1 MEDKKLWHFY
11 EELNEI
17 VYVVD
22 MDTYE
27 IVYMNRRARN
37 LYGISD
43 EEAYQG
49 KRCYELLAGSQSP
62 CAVCCDKKL
71 ESGYFL
77 EEVRYNPVIKKRLAF
92 KETVIEEDGKRYR
105 FILAVDV
112 GTEMSPNQACESNDA
127 IINEGLRISLSAST
141 PEKSIN
147 VLLGYLGLIFNSDR
161 VYIFE
166 ETDKG
171 SFCNTYEWCASGVMP
186 QKENLQDVPFDVLR
200 LWYERFQAGKNIFI
214 KDLEKIRE
222 TDPEVYEY
230 LHPQNIQSLI
240 VSPIVRDKKI
250 IGFYGLDNPPEEV
263 LDHIT
268 TMFQI
273 WGHFMDSLLRRRNL
287 VRRLEEMCFQDQLT
301 GVGNR
306 HAMHEYIAAMHPGRS
321 VGILYCDVMGLKR
334 ANDTKGHQNG
344 DQLLIRA
351 GQCLQKEFNGYALFR
366 VGGDEFLVLCEG
378 ITEEE
383 MYRKI
388 KTLKTDMI
396 KAEAAMAL
404 GHVWKPDG
412 SVDMDYLITQAD
424 QKMYE
429 DKREWYKKESRI
441 I

>member
-1 MEDKKLWHFY
+1 
-11 EELNEI
+11 
-17 VYVVD
+17 
-22 MDTYE
+22 
-27 IVYMNRRARN
+27 
-37 LYGISD
+37 
-43 EEAYQG
+43 
-49 KRCYELLAGSQSP
+49 
-62 CAVCCDKKL
+62 
-71 ESGYFL
+71 
-77 EEVRYNPVIKKRLAF
+77 
-92 KETVIEEDGKRYR
+92 
-105 FILAVDV
+105 
-112 GTEMSPNQACESNDA
+112 
-127 IINEGLRISLSAST
+127 
-141 PEKSIN
+141 
-147 VLLGYLGLIFNSDR
+147 
-161 VYIFE
+161 
-166 ETDKG
+166 
-171 SFCNTYEWCASGVMP
+171 
-186 QKENLQDVPFDVLR
+186 
-200 LWYERFQAGKNIFI
+200 
-214 KDLEKIRE
+214 
-222 TDPEVYEY
+222 
-230 LHPQNIQSLI
+230 
-240 VSPIVRDKKI
+240 
-250 IGFYGLDNPPEEV
+250 
-263 LDHIT
+263 
-268 TMFQI
+268 
-273 WGHFMDSLLRRRNL
+273 MDSLLRRRNL

-388 KTLKTDMI
+388 ETLKTDMI
-396 KAEAAMAL
+396 KAEASMAL